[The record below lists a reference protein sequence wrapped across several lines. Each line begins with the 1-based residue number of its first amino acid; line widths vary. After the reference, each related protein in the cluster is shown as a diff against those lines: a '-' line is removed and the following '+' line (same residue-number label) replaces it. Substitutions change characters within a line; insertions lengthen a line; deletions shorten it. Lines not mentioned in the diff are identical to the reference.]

1 MFEIPFD
8 YLMFVN
14 IVLILFL
21 LLSVYRGYKEGMLL
35 QLVNLV
41 NTFVAAAVAWLFSDV
56 FVSVYAFVTYSKAG
70 MPKIDAFFTQHANRL
85 IWFFVLF
92 VVIRILLMALKPIA
106 SLISKMPL
114 IKQVNSILGAFFGI
128 VVYVIYLNLLIYFLT
143 LPVIKNGNDV
153 IENSYLKKVHEVSQ
167 PVLKNFDEVM
177 RENTSVQYL
186 INEKE
191 LSVSQK
197 QSIVDFLSKN
207 GFSNEEIRE
216 FLIKYH
222 E

>member
-56 FVSVYAFVTYSKAG
+56 FVSVYTFVTYSKTG